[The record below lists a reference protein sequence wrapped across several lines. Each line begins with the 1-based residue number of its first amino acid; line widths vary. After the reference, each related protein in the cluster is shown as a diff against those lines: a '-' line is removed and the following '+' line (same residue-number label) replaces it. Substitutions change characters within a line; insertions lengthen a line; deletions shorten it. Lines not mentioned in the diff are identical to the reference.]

1 MSGPWQRWPEL
12 DPLDLVLRLT
22 LLDLV
27 LRPVGDWAL
36 RFPILGL
43 AAAGLLLPAFLR
55 RRELWA
61 ALALLTGIRV
71 AFDWPLSDNHAYLL
85 CYWCLAIAL
94 SRFARDEGRLLSIN
108 GRWLIALVFGFATL
122 WKLLSPDF
130 ADATFFR
137 ATLLLDPRFE
147 GFTRLVG
154 GLSIEQ
160 IDAARS
166 ALERHADGGWLAPV
180 AATRPSAR
188 FEILARATTLWTVTI
203 EAAVTIAFCWPKDR
217 GPSRLRDPL
226 LIAFCVTTYA
236 VATVDGFGWLL
247 IAMGLSQCAA
257 EQTRTRVAYLAAYAL
272 ILFYRE
278 VDWIERLANL
288 VDRA

>member
-1 MSGPWQRWPEL
+1 MSGPWRRLAEL

-27 LRPVGDWAL
+27 LRPVGDWTL

-55 RRELWA
+55 RWELWA

-71 AFDWPLSDNHAYLL
+71 ALDWPLPDNHAYLL

-94 SRFARDEGRLLSIN
+94 SRFARDDARVLAIN

-122 WKLLSPDF
+122 WKLISPDF

-160 IDAARS
+160 IDAARA
-166 ALERHADGGWLAPV
+166 ALERHADGGSLAPV
-180 AATRPSAR
+180 AATLPSAR
-188 FEILARATTLWTVTI
+188 FEFVARATTLWTVAI

-217 GPSRLRDPL
+217 GPSRFRDAL

-236 VATVDGFGWLL
+236 VATVEGFGWLL
-247 IAMGLSQCAA
+247 VAMGLAQCAA
-257 EQTRTRVAYLAAYAL
+257 ERVRTRVAYLAAYAL

-278 VDWIERLANL
+278 VDWIELLANL
-288 VDRA
+288 LDHA